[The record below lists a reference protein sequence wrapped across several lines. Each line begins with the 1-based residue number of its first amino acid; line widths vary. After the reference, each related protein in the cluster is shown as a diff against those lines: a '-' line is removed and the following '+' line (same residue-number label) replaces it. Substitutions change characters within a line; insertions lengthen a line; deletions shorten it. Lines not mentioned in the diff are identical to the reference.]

1 MKQFREWVMRFGWVL
16 AGALLLAACGQK
28 DETSPGTVAE
38 GAGPAGP
45 AGPAA
50 EVPVVPSLDYAGLSG
65 YDTNT
70 WFLSPGWPGEY
81 PPGFAVLDADV
92 KVPARARPNPTDPQ
106 DITCLLP
113 QYANYQIWNDVRTQ
127 DDKLEYFVAT
137 KKVPVTVL
145 EDAEIE
151 FVGDAGIEKLALK
164 KGDVLTYLR
173 YIGEGFTVLSFNG
186 KEFDINEG
194 ELSNVTDIGATS
206 LEEDLWVRV
215 ACLGGKQGWLL
226 FDEVIEEKGVYPS
239 PITGY
244 GDAADI
250 EPGDVD
256 TVREAIATDAYG
268 VNATDQEIIPPS
280 E

>member
-1 MKQFREWVMRFGWVL
+1 MRFGWVL

-28 DETSPGTVAE
+28 DGAAPGSVAE
-38 GAGPAGP
+38 GAAPAG
-45 AGPAA
+45 AETVQAESAA
-50 EVPVVPSLDYAGLSG
+50 RPPLDYAGLSG
-65 YDTNT
+65 YDVNT

-106 DITCLLP
+106 DISCILP
-113 QYANYQIWNDVRTQ
+113 QYANYQLWNNKRTA
-127 DDKLEYFVAT
+127 DDDLEYFVAT

-145 EDAEIE
+145 EDTEIE

-164 KGDVLTYLR
+164 KGDELIYLR

-194 ELSNVTDIGATS
+194 ELSNVTNIADTS
-206 LEEDLWVRV
+206 LEEDLWLRV
-215 ACLGGKQGWLL
+215 SCLAGKQAWLM
-226 FDEVIEEKGVYPS
+226 FDEVIEEPGIYPS

-250 EPGDVD
+250 DPDDVES
-256 TVREAIATDAYG
+256 VREAVATDAYG
-268 VNATDQEIIPPS
+268 VTAQDQEIIPPS
-280 E
+280 EE

>member
-1 MKQFREWVMRFGWVL
+1 MRFGWVL

-28 DETSPGTVAE
+28 DGASPGTAAS

-45 AGPAA
+45 AGTPA
-50 EVPVVPSLDYAGLSG
+50 EMPVRPALDYAALSG
-65 YDTNT
+65 YDITT

-81 PPGFAVLDADV
+81 PPGFAVLDEAV

-113 QYANYQIWNDVRTQ
+113 QYANYQLWNNVRTAE
-127 DDKLEYFVAT
+127 DDLEYFVAT

-145 EDAEIE
+145 EDTEIE
-151 FVGDAGIEKLALK
+151 FVGDAGIETLALK

-186 KEFDINEG
+186 REFDINEG
-194 ELSNVTDIGATS
+194 ELSNVTDIGAAS

-215 ACLGGKQGWLL
+215 SCLGGKQGWLM
-226 FDEVIEEKGVYPS
+226 FDEVIEEPGVFPS

-250 EPGDVD
+250 LPGDAD
-256 TVREAIATDAYG
+256 AVREAITTDAYG
-268 VNATDQEIIPPS
+268 VNASEQEIIPPS
-280 E
+280 EE

>member
-1 MKQFREWVMRFGWVL
+1 MRFGWVL
-16 AGALLLAACGQK
+16 AGALLLVACGQK
-28 DETSPGTVAE
+28 EGAAPETAAGA
-38 GAGPAGP
+38 AGPAGP
-45 AGPAA
+45 AGPVAA
-50 EVPVVPSLDYAGLSG
+50 APAGPSLDYAALSG
-65 YDTNT
+65 YDVST

-81 PPGFAVLDADV
+81 PPGFAVLDPDV

-106 DITCLLP
+106 DISCLLP
-113 QYANYQIWNDVRTQ
+113 QFANYQIWNTARTAEDQ
-127 DDKLEYFVAT
+127 LEYFVAT

-145 EDAEIE
+145 EDTEIE
-151 FVGDAGIEKLALK
+151 FVGDAGIETLALK

-173 YIGEGFTVLSFNG
+173 YIGEGYTVLSFNDR
-186 KEFDINEG
+186 EFDINEG

-215 ACLGGKQGWLL
+215 ACLGGKQAWLL

-250 EPGDVD
+250 LPGDVD
-256 TVREAIATDAYG
+256 AVRDAIATDAYG
-268 VNATDQEIIPPS
+268 VSATDQEIIPPS
-280 E
+280 EE